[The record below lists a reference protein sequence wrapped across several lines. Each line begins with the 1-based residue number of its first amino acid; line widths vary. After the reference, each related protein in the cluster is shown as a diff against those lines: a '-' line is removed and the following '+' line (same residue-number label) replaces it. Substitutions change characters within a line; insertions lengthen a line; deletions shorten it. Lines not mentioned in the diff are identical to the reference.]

1 MIFGIII
8 TGLILYIHTYH
19 NGLGSFLHSP
29 MRSLEV
35 MMGGLVVVR
44 EVHHLLMWGII
55 LFVTVHIYMAIYNAV
70 FGKEGSMD
78 AIFSGLKWK
87 KEEH

>member
-19 NGLGSFLHSP
+19 NGLGSFLYSP